1 MESQTNSIKATKR
14 KKYRVGRVENGSK
27 IMADTV
33 VLAAGRK
40 ADSALTQSL
49 KDTVREIYAIGDCVQ
64 PRMIIDAIEE
74 GAAVG
79 HKM

>member
-1 MESQTNSIKATKR
+1 
-14 KKYRVGRVENGSK
+14 
-27 IMADTV
+27 MADTV

-74 GAAVG
+74 AAAVG
-79 HKM
+79 HKI